1 MATRHGAFA
10 QYAQFSPLLSL
21 KALAYF
27 DDLALTGLPTAVRQD
42 LVGAVTATDP
52 RHLPILPAIRRRVE
66 GS

>member
-1 MATRHGAFA
+1 
-10 QYAQFSPLLSL
+10 
-21 KALAYF
+21 
-27 DDLALTGLPTAVRQD
+27 VRQD